1 MFQQGRSGFAAWAP
15 ARTTRRGTRK
25 DDPTGQGPPP
35 HDRLKGGCLACA
47 GDNDT
52 PARRSADGATEAS
65 PDATPGLGCFIKDR
79 GAATTAPSDPCA
91 VRSTL
96 HFEGGYGPA
105 PPATMQGY
113 RHHSARE
120 QANELAMQKPKSV
133 RHPAAPPR
141 VPLRPSSTPFQPF
154 AVGRLHMTLRERH
167 CRSAGGLDGAH
178 SESVK
183 ALRMQGKRAL
193 LNICSQSPDDGPAS
207 YHPVTLTSN
216 LRSRLE
222 ERPPATAAGLP
233 SSRLHARTPG
243 SLDHGAEEVQRRPA
257 PHSPDHDFGSA
268 RGPSLSIMVVD
279 RLSAQRIKTPGL
291 RRAFFAD
298 DLALLTFS
306 TAKDVTRTTLRSARW
321 RAEHWTREHFQTTSR
336 IWRGRCAGRITVPPQ
351 CLGSS
356 HTGMQAGIRSEAAAM
371 LYCQHALP
379 VSGPWE
385 LVHNDVAGTLAKPAM
400 PGAPTPTAWIADPA
414 TGLTRQADSPRYG
427 TTRCD
432 TRSLPASG
440 GIPGAV
446 PGMLREIRG
455 LLEARSVARFALW
468 SCAQ

>member
-1 MFQQGRSGFAAWAP
+1 MIRVGASSHYP
-15 ARTTRRGTRK
+15 A
-25 DDPTGQGPPP
+25 
-35 HDRLKGGCLACA
+35 
-47 GDNDT
+47 
-52 PARRSADGATEAS
+52 ADGATEAS

-79 GAATTAPSDPCA
+79 GAATTAP
-91 VRSTL
+91 TM
-96 HFEGGYGPA
+96 
-105 PPATMQGY
+105 MQGY

-167 CRSAGGLDGAH
+167 CRSAGGLDGTH

-193 LNICSQSPDDGPAS
+193 LNICSESPDDGPAS

-243 SLDHGAEEVQRRPA
+243 SLDHGAEEVQRRPE

-336 IWRGRCAGRITVPPQ
+336 IWRGRCAGRITAPRQ
-351 CLGSS
+351 
-356 HTGMQAGIRSEAAAM
+356 QAAAAHS
-371 LYCQHALP
+371 LSLLKTLRTGLTAP
-379 VSGPWE
+379 VSDPWE

-414 TGLTRQADSPRYG
+414 TGPHAESLH
-427 TTRCD
+427 TT
-432 TRSLPASG
+432 
-440 GIPGAV
+440 
-446 PGMLREIRG
+446 LRR
-455 LLEARSVARFALW
+455 AAA
-468 SCAQ
+468 